1 MLATGIGVSKGMIS
15 QAESPKYNT
24 KYNFS
29 HINEIARYLLFAAGF
44 PPAETLVSR
53 AYDSAAH
60 TECTA
65 ARRFGSRRR
74 CPDRP

>member
-29 HINEIARYLLFAAGF
+29 HINEIARYLGCSPRDFL
-44 PPAETLVSR
+44 PQKPL
-53 AYDSAAH
+53 
-60 TECTA
+60 
-65 ARRFGSRRR
+65 
-74 CPDRP
+74 